1 VNQPVHMLFGMPRSG
16 TSFLARALETVPG
29 VAVFGESDFFGRS
42 YRPPGEDGHY
52 DRRALAAVVE
62 TQAQKEWTSTTGEH
76 GQPLARIAPGVYPKL
91 VAAALDGLD
100 RATPAATFRE
110 IVGAVARHTEC
121 ATVIEKT
128 PGHLL
133 FVERVAEALPEA
145 RFVASWRE
153 PEGFVRSFLQLDQR
167 EPRATTR
174 VLGRASLHTA
184 LGVLM
189 WRSYMRALERAK
201 ACLGGRLLVLSH
213 EQLRRDPHDTVAR
226 AAAHLHLAA
235 PTVDLLG
242 LPRNASSDP
251 NIPTPADLSLWLR
264 LLAAEFERDGE
275 LPRTSTIHAVR
286 SLITV
291 APSSAL
297 FVARVLPQ
305 AMGRLAY
312 IRDYL
317 GLGRLGGGSS

>member
-1 VNQPVHMLFGMPRSG
+1 VNPIVNMVFGMPRSG

-42 YRPPGEDGHY
+42 YRPPGKDGYY
-52 DRRALAAVVE
+52 DRRALAAVVA
-62 TQAQKEWTSTTGEH
+62 TQARKEWTHTTGDH
-76 GQPLARIAPGVYPKL
+76 GQPLARLAPGVYPRL

-100 RATPAATFRE
+100 RLTPAATFCE
-110 IVGAVARHTEC
+110 IVDAVARHTGC

-153 PEGFVRSFLQLDQR
+153 PDGFVRSFLQLDQR
-167 EPRATTR
+167 DSRATTR
-174 VLGRASLHTA
+174 VLGRASRHTA

-189 WRSYMRALERAK
+189 WRSYMRALERAR
-201 ACLGGRLLVLSH
+201 ACLGERLLIVSH
-213 EQLRRDPHDTVAR
+213 EQLVSDPHHAVAR
-226 AAAHLHLAA
+226 AAAHFGIAA
-235 PTVDLLG
+235 PTADLHR
-242 LPRNASSDP
+242 LPRNASSSP
-251 NIPTPADLSLWLR
+251 STSTPADLSLWLR
-264 LLAAEFERDGE
+264 LLAAEFERDRE
-275 LPRTSTIHAVR
+275 LPRTTASQALR

-305 AMGRLAY
+305 TVSGFAY
-312 IRDYL
+312 VRDYL
-317 GLGRLGGGSS
+317 RGRSAS